1 MIDVDEHTRA
11 GRVRSGDQRGQL
23 WKDLAGIKDDLRDD
37 DEIGASARRG
47 KKVVRGELSVL
58 PRFDERQRDAPAA
71 RVVAQD
77 HVDRIE
83 LAACRYH
90 TRYRAVAVEHCA
102 QTLPRARLGHDA
114 IVARRPEKS
123 REARA
128 MSAHLVKPR
137 VPRIAQ
143 ALLPLRK

>member
-23 WKDLAGIKDDLRDD
+23 WKDLAGIEDDLRDD
-37 DEIGASARRG
+37 DEIGAGARRG

-83 LAACRYH
+83 LAARRNYA
-90 TRYRAVAVEHCA
+90 RYRVVAVENGA
-102 QTLPRARLGHDA
+102 QALSRTRLGHDA
-114 IVARRPEKS
+114 IVARHAEKS

-128 MSAHLVKPR
+128 MG
-137 VPRIAQ
+137 
-143 ALLPLRK
+143 